1 MKMID
6 IRALTEQELVAKKR
20 ELRQE
25 VFNLRLQ
32 QASGQLEK
40 PSRLRELRRNV
51 ARLAT
56 AFTEKKKGLSIT
68 SRPQP
73 SGDKIEK
80 TEKKEKPVKKKAS
93 ARSKS

>member
-1 MKMID
+1 MKMIEV
-6 IRALTEQELVAKKR
+6 RALTEQELVAKKR

-25 VFNLRLQ
+25 NFNLRLQ

-51 ARLAT
+51 ARLET
-56 AFTEKKKGLSIT
+56 ALSEKRKGLSIQ
-68 SRPQP
+68 SRQP
-73 SGDKIEK
+73 STGKTAK
-80 TEKKEKPVKKKAS
+80 TEKAEKSVKKKAS

>member
-6 IRALTEQELVAKKR
+6 IRALTEQELIAKKR

-25 VFNLRLQ
+25 TFNLRLQ

-51 ARLAT
+51 ARLET
-56 AFTEKKKGLSIT
+56 AFTEKKKGISVQ
-68 SRPQP
+68 SQASQP
-73 SGDKIEK
+73 TAE
-80 TEKKEKPVKKKAS
+80 KEKPVKKKVS
-93 ARSKS
+93 ARRKS